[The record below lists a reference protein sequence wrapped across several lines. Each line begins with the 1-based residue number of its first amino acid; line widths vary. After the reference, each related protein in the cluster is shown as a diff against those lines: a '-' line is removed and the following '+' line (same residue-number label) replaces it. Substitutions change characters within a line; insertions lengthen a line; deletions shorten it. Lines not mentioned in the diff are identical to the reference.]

1 MTSFNVMRYINIQ
14 NIYNYLHKTRIK
26 KGIIFANKGIRN
38 AAVNVFLLHL
48 PHSYF
53 ELMLRFSINS
63 LKDLFEESTMR
74 YAGNTAYSYTNGET
88 YTYNDIRAKVEVIQA
103 QMSDLGL
110 TSGDKIAILSQNMPN
125 WNIAYFAI
133 TTAGMIAVPI
143 LPDFSP
149 AEISNIL
156 EHSQSRAIFVS
167 DRLRSKVEEEA
178 VSKLSTIYSIDN
190 LSLVKGEKV
199 TSSATVK
206 ATPMPDDLAVIIY
219 TSGTTGRS
227 KGVMLSHKNLA
238 SEVMMASDL
247 QPVYPED
254 VFLSILPL
262 SHTYESSLGMLLPFY
277 GGSSVVYMEKPPAA
291 STLVPLLKKVQPT
304 IMLSVPLIIEKIYK
318 GQILPKFTQSKVVKM
333 LYSIAPI
340 RKMLNRVAGKK
351 LMETFGGRIRFF
363 GIGGAKLDPIV
374 EKFLMEAKFPIAIGY
389 GLTETAPLLAG
400 TNPQMA
406 TFQSTGPAING
417 VSIRIDN
424 PNPQTG
430 EGEIVCSG
438 PNIMMGYYKDEEQT
452 KAAFTE
458 DGWFKTGDL
467 GIVDKKG
474 FIYIK
479 GRLKNM
485 ILGPSGENIYPEE
498 IESVINEYSFVVES
512 LVVEKK
518 GKLVAMVHFNY
529 EELEKQFHH
538 MKEDAIRSFN
548 EKVEKMKAELQDYV
562 NARVNK
568 FSKISLVIEQKVQF
582 EKTPTHKIKRY
593 LYW

>member
-1 MTSFNVMRYINIQ
+1 M
-14 NIYNYLHKTRIK
+14 
-26 KGIIFANKGIRN
+26 RN

-467 GIVDKKG
+467 GIIDKKG

-548 EKVEKMKAELQDYV
+548 EKVEKMKAELQVYV

>member
-1 MTSFNVMRYINIQ
+1 M
-14 NIYNYLHKTRIK
+14 
-26 KGIIFANKGIRN
+26 
-38 AAVNVFLLHL
+38 NVFLLHL

-199 TSSATVK
+199 TFSATVK

-333 LYSIAPI
+333 LYSIAPF

-467 GIVDKKG
+467 GIIDKKG

-548 EKVEKMKAELQDYV
+548 EKVEKMKAELQVYV

>member
-1 MTSFNVMRYINIQ
+1 
-14 NIYNYLHKTRIK
+14 
-26 KGIIFANKGIRN
+26 
-38 AAVNVFLLHL
+38 
-48 PHSYF
+48 
-53 ELMLRFSINS
+53 
-63 LKDLFEESTMR
+63 
-74 YAGNTAYSYTNGET
+74 
-88 YTYNDIRAKVEVIQA
+88 
-103 QMSDLGL
+103 
-110 TSGDKIAILSQNMPN
+110 
-125 WNIAYFAI
+125 
-133 TTAGMIAVPI
+133 
-143 LPDFSP
+143 
-149 AEISNIL
+149 
-156 EHSQSRAIFVS
+156 
-167 DRLRSKVEEEA
+167 
-178 VSKLSTIYSIDN
+178 
-190 LSLVKGEKV
+190 
-199 TSSATVK
+199 
-206 ATPMPDDLAVIIY
+206 
-219 TSGTTGRS
+219 
-227 KGVMLSHKNLA
+227 
-238 SEVMMASDL
+238 
-247 QPVYPED
+247 
-254 VFLSILPL
+254 
-262 SHTYESSLGMLLPFY
+262 
-277 GGSSVVYMEKPPAA
+277 MEKPPAA

-340 RKMLNRVAGKK
+340 RKMLNRVAGQK

-562 NARVNK
+562 NA
-568 FSKISLVIEQKVQF
+568 L
-582 EKTPTHKIKRY
+582 RY
-593 LYW
+593 LL

>member
-1 MTSFNVMRYINIQ
+1 
-14 NIYNYLHKTRIK
+14 
-26 KGIIFANKGIRN
+26 
-38 AAVNVFLLHL
+38 
-48 PHSYF
+48 
-53 ELMLRFSINS
+53 MLRFSINS

-400 TNPQMA
+400 TNPLMA

>member
-1 MTSFNVMRYINIQ
+1 M
-14 NIYNYLHKTRIK
+14 
-26 KGIIFANKGIRN
+26 
-38 AAVNVFLLHL
+38 NVFLLHL

>member
-1 MTSFNVMRYINIQ
+1 M
-14 NIYNYLHKTRIK
+14 
-26 KGIIFANKGIRN
+26 
-38 AAVNVFLLHL
+38 NVFLLHL

-340 RKMLNRVAGKK
+340 RKMLNRVAGQK

>member
-1 MTSFNVMRYINIQ
+1 
-14 NIYNYLHKTRIK
+14 
-26 KGIIFANKGIRN
+26 
-38 AAVNVFLLHL
+38 
-48 PHSYF
+48 
-53 ELMLRFSINS
+53 
-63 LKDLFEESTMR
+63 MR

-467 GIVDKKG
+467 GIIDKKG

-548 EKVEKMKAELQDYV
+548 EKVEKMKAELQVYV

>member
-1 MTSFNVMRYINIQ
+1 M
-14 NIYNYLHKTRIK
+14 
-26 KGIIFANKGIRN
+26 
-38 AAVNVFLLHL
+38 NVFLLHL

-167 DRLRSKVEEEA
+167 DRLRSKIEEEA

>member
-1 MTSFNVMRYINIQ
+1 M
-14 NIYNYLHKTRIK
+14 
-26 KGIIFANKGIRN
+26 RN

-149 AEISNIL
+149 AELSNIL

-190 LSLVKGEKV
+190 LSLVKGDKV

>member
-1 MTSFNVMRYINIQ
+1 M
-14 NIYNYLHKTRIK
+14 
-26 KGIIFANKGIRN
+26 RN

-63 LKDLFEESTMR
+63 LKDLFEENTMR

-110 TSGDKIAILSQNMPN
+110 MSGDKIAILSQNMPN

>member
-1 MTSFNVMRYINIQ
+1 M
-14 NIYNYLHKTRIK
+14 
-26 KGIIFANKGIRN
+26 
-38 AAVNVFLLHL
+38 NVFLLHL

-178 VSKLSTIYSIDN
+178 ISKLSTIYSIDN

-199 TSSATVK
+199 TFSATVK

-467 GIVDKKG
+467 GIIDKKG

-548 EKVEKMKAELQDYV
+548 EKVEKMKAELQVYV

>member
-1 MTSFNVMRYINIQ
+1 M
-14 NIYNYLHKTRIK
+14 
-26 KGIIFANKGIRN
+26 RN

>member
-1 MTSFNVMRYINIQ
+1 M
-14 NIYNYLHKTRIK
+14 
-26 KGIIFANKGIRN
+26 RN

-110 TSGDKIAILSQNMPN
+110 ASGDKIAILSQNMPN

-199 TSSATVK
+199 TFSATVK

-548 EKVEKMKAELQDYV
+548 EKVEKMKAELQVYV

>member
-1 MTSFNVMRYINIQ
+1 M
-14 NIYNYLHKTRIK
+14 
-26 KGIIFANKGIRN
+26 RN

-110 TSGDKIAILSQNMPN
+110 MSGDKIAILSQNMPN

-167 DRLRSKVEEEA
+167 DRLRSKIEEEA
-178 VSKLSTIYSIDN
+178 VSKLSTIYSVDN

>member
-1 MTSFNVMRYINIQ
+1 M
-14 NIYNYLHKTRIK
+14 
-26 KGIIFANKGIRN
+26 RN

-167 DRLRSKVEEEA
+167 DRLRSKIEEEA
-178 VSKLSTIYSIDN
+178 VSKLSTICSIDN
-190 LSLVKGEKV
+190 LSLVKGDKV
-199 TSSATVK
+199 TSSTTVK

-227 KGVMLSHKNLA
+227 KGVMLSHKKLA

-254 VFLSILPL
+254 VFLSLLPL

>member
-1 MTSFNVMRYINIQ
+1 M
-14 NIYNYLHKTRIK
+14 
-26 KGIIFANKGIRN
+26 
-38 AAVNVFLLHL
+38 NVFLLHL

-167 DRLRSKVEEEA
+167 DRLRSKIEEEA

-190 LSLVKGEKV
+190 LSLVKGDKV
-199 TSSATVK
+199 TSSAKVK

-548 EKVEKMKAELQDYV
+548 EKVEKMKAELQVYV

>member
-1 MTSFNVMRYINIQ
+1 M
-14 NIYNYLHKTRIK
+14 
-26 KGIIFANKGIRN
+26 RN

-167 DRLRSKVEEEA
+167 DRLRSKIEEEA

-340 RKMLNRVAGKK
+340 RKMLNRVAGQK

>member
-1 MTSFNVMRYINIQ
+1 
-14 NIYNYLHKTRIK
+14 
-26 KGIIFANKGIRN
+26 
-38 AAVNVFLLHL
+38 
-48 PHSYF
+48 
-53 ELMLRFSINS
+53 MLRFSINS

-167 DRLRSKVEEEA
+167 DRLRSKIEEEA

>member
-1 MTSFNVMRYINIQ
+1 MRNV
-14 NIYNYLHKTRIK
+14 
-26 KGIIFANKGIRN
+26 
-38 AAVNVFLLHL
+38 AVNVFLLHL

-110 TSGDKIAILSQNMPN
+110 ASGDKIAILSQNMPN

-133 TTAGMIAVPI
+133 TTAGMVAVPI

-167 DRLRSKVEEEA
+167 DRLRSKVEEKA

-190 LSLVKGEKV
+190 LSLVKGDKV
-199 TSSATVK
+199 ASSTTVK

-417 VSIRIDN
+417 VSTRIDN

>member
-1 MTSFNVMRYINIQ
+1 M
-14 NIYNYLHKTRIK
+14 
-26 KGIIFANKGIRN
+26 RN

-340 RKMLNRVAGKK
+340 RKMLNRVAGQK